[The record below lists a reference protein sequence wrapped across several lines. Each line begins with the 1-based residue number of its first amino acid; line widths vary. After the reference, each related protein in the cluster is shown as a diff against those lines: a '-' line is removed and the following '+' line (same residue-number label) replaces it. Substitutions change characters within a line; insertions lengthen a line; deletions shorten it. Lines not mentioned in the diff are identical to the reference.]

1 MSDNT
6 VLVEMLDDVAQI
18 NCRGNAQAPAF
29 KDAVESVL
37 GQSLPTQA
45 NTVSFGDNRICWLG
59 PDEWLLL
66 VPGNDA
72 TPLLSKLEAALSDQ
86 TVAMNDVSGGQVVL
100 RMSGSS
106 VVDLLAK
113 GCPLDFHESRFPPGS
128 CAQSGLGKAGA
139 LFVRADSGQS
149 FDVVVRRSF
158 LEYMLAW
165 LRRAGAEFNIELR

>member
-6 VLVEMLDDVAQI
+6 VLVEMLNNVAQI
-18 NCRGNAQAPAF
+18 NCRGNAQTPAF
-29 KDAVESVL
+29 KDAIESVL
-37 GQSLPTQA
+37 EQSLPTQP
-45 NTVSFGDNRICWLG
+45 NTVSFGNYRLCWLG

-66 VPGNDA
+66 VPGDDA
-72 TPLLSKLEAALSDQ
+72 APLLVKLEAALSEQ
-86 TVAMNDVSGGQVVL
+86 TVALNDVSGGQVVL

-113 GCPLDFHESRFPPGS
+113 GCPLDFHESRFPSGS
-128 CAQSGLGKAGA
+128 CAQSSLGKAGA
-139 LFVRADSGQS
+139 LFLRADSGQS

-158 LEYMLAW
+158 LEYLLAW